1 MGKFD
6 SFLTGLNIE
15 VSDPRKDVP
24 KLKVLLY
31 GPSGTGKTSLASTA
45 STVEELSPVLYVDL
59 ERGTAPAAKYGDLDN
74 MLVVQPATY
83 KEFADLLVKIGE
95 AKDKPFKTVIIDTV
109 DRLQELVKLHFSTI
123 NPKDTFAM
131 WAAAYDK
138 VLDLVNT
145 IAFDMSLNIICIT
158 HESREIVETERLSQI
173 APDFEGKKSFKK
185 LPSIFDLIGRMT
197 WEDVGDN
204 EEENLVVVLNVKS
217 SSSILTKTRF
227 DNMPPMIG
235 NPTVSKI
242 MHWVHEHY
250 DMKAKEKD
258 GD

>member
-6 SFLTGLNIE
+6 SFLSGLNIE
-15 VSDPRKDVP
+15 VSDPRKDIP

-45 STVEELSPVLYVDL
+45 SAVSELSPVLYVDL
-59 ERGTAPAAKYGDLDN
+59 ERGTAPTAKYGDLDN
-74 MLVVQPATY
+74 MLIVQPATY
-83 KEFADLLVKIGE
+83 EEFANLLVKIGE
-95 AKDKPFKTVIIDTV
+95 AEDKPFKTVIIDTV
-109 DRLQELVKLHFSTI
+109 DRLQELIKLHFSAI
-123 NPKDTFAM
+123 NPKDSFAM

-138 VLDLVNT
+138 VLNLVNM

-185 LPSIFDLIGRMT
+185 LPAIFDLIGRMT
-197 WEDVGDN
+197 WEDVGDD

-217 SSSILTKTRF
+217 PSSILTKTRF

-235 NPTVSKI
+235 NPTMGKL
-242 MHWVHEHY
+242 MGWVREHY
-250 DMKAKEKD
+250 AIKEKD
-258 GD
+258 DN

>member
-15 VSDPRKDVP
+15 VSDPRVAIP

-59 ERGTAPAAKYGDLDN
+59 ERGTAPAAKFGDLDN
-74 MLVVQPATY
+74 LLIVQPATY
-83 KEFADLLVKIGE
+83 KEFADLLVKISN
-95 AKDKPFKTVIIDTV
+95 AKDKPFNTVVIDTV
-109 DRLQELVKLHFSTI
+109 DRLQELIKLHFAEA
-123 NPKDTFAM
+123 NPRDSFAM

-145 IAFDMSLNIICIT
+145 IAFDMGLNILCIT
-158 HESREIVETERLSQI
+158 HESREILETERLSQI

-197 WEDVGDN
+197 WEDVGDDG
-204 EEENLVVVLNVKS
+204 EEQLIPVLTVKS
-217 SSSILTKTRF
+217 ASSILTKTRF
-227 DNMPPMIG
+227 DNMPAMVG
-235 NPTVSKI
+235 NPSFDKI
-242 MHWVHEHY
+242 MKWVHEHY
-250 DMKAKEKD
+250 EEKE
-258 GD
+258 G